1 MPHLTALTSDFI
13 WLQVG
18 KALQASYA
26 RLGLAR
32 ESFFLQSKYTPSQ
45 GADAPYDISSDLAA
59 QVRESLIQSLTN
71 LHTEYLDS
79 YIVHDPLSN
88 HDDLMVVWRTLED
101 AYESGTVKLLGISN
115 VRDLRPRDTKPL
127 LFWGFRRVLPSGG
140 SLMNSSLW
148 CGSCLP
154 LASSTML
161 TRCINSCRLVRVLP
175 LQVNADQLGRLLAD
189 AKIKPTFVQNRL
201 QSTLNNWDSK
211 VRDLCKENGV
221 VYQGFSIIG
230 SNRFL
235 LREKA
240 VVTAAKWYGVTPA
253 QVLIKWALSEGAIA
267 LVSPRTYVFKND
279 NLELGFTLSTPEL
292 SIITNYGHPDRGLK
306 YSGTT
311 KITAKM
317 WNDMGEAVNVYWDD
331 PTGSEVLSFTLPPKQ
346 TVEAA
351 QVATTYHG
359 HRFVIRNRAGHK
371 LKEWVADAAAGEEQ
385 EVAIDLQIKAAVQSM
400 HPDPLSIF
408 WVSPDKSEVSNGA
421 LTAPVGDN
429 SLGVQ
434 STDIG
439 TWHGHRFLTR
449 DKNNKKIYDF
459 VMDMA
464 KGGTQ
469 VITVPR
475 PRGERY

>member
-1 MPHLTALTSDFI
+1 
-13 WLQVG
+13 
-18 KALQASYA
+18 
-26 RLGLAR
+26 
-32 ESFFLQSKYTPSQ
+32 
-45 GADAPYDISSDLAA
+45 
-59 QVRESLIQSLTN
+59 
-71 LHTEYLDS
+71 
-79 YIVHDPLSN
+79 
-88 HDDLMVVWRTLED
+88 
-101 AYESGTVKLLGISN
+101 
-115 VRDLRPRDTKPL
+115 
-127 LFWGFRRVLPSGG
+127 
-140 SLMNSSLW
+140 
-148 CGSCLP
+148 
-154 LASSTML
+154 
-161 TRCINSCRLVRVLP
+161 
-175 LQVNADQLGRLLAD
+175 VNADQLARLLAD

-211 VRDLCKENGV
+211 VRDLCKKNDV

-235 LREKA
+235 LREEA

-371 LKEWVADAAAGEEQ
+371 LKEWVADAAVGEEQ